1 MFDKTVQQEL
11 QLNIIDY
18 LITFL
23 KRQMR
28 ALVKRTSFCKKKK
41 TKESFTL
48 LRIFDIQKHF
58 HILRK

>member
-23 KRQMR
+23 KRKMR
-28 ALVKRTSFCKKKK
+28 ALVKRTSFCKKKQK
-41 TKESFTL
+41 NHL
-48 LRIFDIQKHF
+48 LY
-58 HILRK
+58 

>member
-23 KRQMR
+23 KRKMR
-28 ALVKRTSFCKKKK
+28 ALVKRTSFCKKK